1 MKSSKLPL
9 VSFLFVIGIVS
20 LVATP
25 QAWSRNLRP
34 AQLTAHVIQR
44 PDPMVAYGKAYLVYE
59 LLLTNYDAAEVDV
72 RSLRITDPDN
82 KDVRFDF
89 SGKALRDMMA
99 PVGKANKDL
108 NPATIKSGA
117 SRLVFVWLK
126 FTSAAAVPHDLAQS
140 IGYRVKRDTVTGG
153 EITLPPTAVDDA
165 PPLTI
170 GPPLEG
176 GDWIAEGA
184 PSNTSYH
191 RRAHMV
197 FDGAVKFAQRFAIDY
212 EKIGP
217 DGTTYSGNESKNRS
231 YYCYG
236 AKVIAVANGRVVAVH
251 DGVPENVPH
260 SGKRPVEMNTE
271 TAGGNYVAID
281 IGYGRYALYGHLIP
295 GSIKVKPGEVVKR
308 GQVLALLGNSGN
320 STEPHLHFQ
329 IADAPS
335 FLDANGLPYMYDRV
349 GVMPSHV
356 VNPNVDPPV
365 VRITGPVHEY
375 YSTML
380 LENQVVVFPK

>member
-1 MKSSKLPL
+1 MKSSKLL
-9 VSFLFVIGIVS
+9 IVSFLFVIGIVS
-20 LVATP
+20 MVATP
-25 QAWSRNLRP
+25 QAWSRDLRP

-44 PDPMVAYGKAYLVYE
+44 PDPMVAYEKAYLVYE
-59 LLLTNYDAAEVDV
+59 LLLTNYDASPVEV
-72 RSLRITDPDN
+72 RSLRITDPNN
-82 KDVRFDF
+82 KDVRFEF
-89 SGKALRDMMA
+89 SGKTLRDMMA
-99 PVGKANKDL
+99 PVGKANKGQDL
-108 NPATIKSGA
+108 TTIESGA

-126 FTSAAAVPHDLAQS
+126 FKSAATVPQHFAQF
-140 IGYRVKRDTVTGG
+140 IGYRVKRKTTTGG
-153 EITLPPTAVDDA
+153 ELTIPLMDVDDA

-176 GDWIAEGA
+176 GDWLANGG

-217 DGTTYSGNESKNRS
+217 DGKTYSGDPIKNRS

-236 AKVIAVANGRVVAVH
+236 AKVIAVADGRVVAVH
-251 DGVPENVPH
+251 DGVPENVPR
-260 SGKRPVEMNTE
+260 SGTRAVDINTE
-271 TAGGNYVAID
+271 TAGGNYVALY

-295 GSIKVKPGEVVKR
+295 GSIKVKTGQLVKR
-308 GQVLALLGNSGN
+308 GQLLARLGNSGN

-335 FLDANGLPYMYDRV
+335 FLNANGLPYLYDRV
-349 GVMPSHV
+349 GVRPSHV
-356 VNPNVDPPV
+356 IDANVDPV
-365 VRITGPVHEY
+365 LVRVTGPAHEY